1 MNYFKL
7 MAFLFF
13 VQSSFFVYAQ
23 SLSFDNLVK
32 GETYVITREFS
43 EYRFEKIIIVDENVG
58 NFTEHGRF
66 FYKFPS
72 RFISIQY
79 TNGKV
84 NDQYFFEDPVSS
96 FARDLDYK
104 IRPATQ
110 EEKDWLNACI
120 EVGKFISKEEALK
133 LSSKNR
139 GEIKTAQLSLNPAD
153 RNSPKFKGNRNGFCF
168 SPVYF
173 NYQFVNCGGEVQ
185 MGVNIYTNPQAN
197 YQKHTASNGYMFEGE
212 HYVAVVSSTNEVDI
226 QEVEADLYYGNQ
238 FLGKINLNYIV
249 GNFAG
254 CYGETFQVLKD
265 VGKDPTAKEYRENL
279 DKFELKNIRILRGDL
294 KISNKEREQIHKS
307 LKYDQFGNP
316 RKLGSNPTQNTQKKY
331 DAFGNEIKSN
341 NSGNTQ
347 KKYDAFGNPI
357 KN

>member
-1 MNYFKL
+1 MVHLKIFTIITAVFAINSVAVAQNLGYYDMKPGEIYY
-7 MAFLFF
+7 
-13 VQSSFFVYAQ
+13 VSYA
-23 SLSFDNLVK
+23 LSGSEIIKFRGICRIID
-32 GETYVITREFS
+32 TYDAIDGARISVDHGDFHS
-43 EYRFEKIIIVDENVG
+43 EVDRYRKYYDGCTHNI
-58 NFTEHGRF
+58 HGLQNER
-66 FYKFPS
+66 
-72 RFISIQY
+72 R
-79 TNGKV
+79 V
-84 NDQYFFEDPVSS
+84 
-96 FARDLDYK
+96 
-104 IRPATQ
+104 RPATQ

-249 GNFAG
+249 GNFSG

-294 KISNKEREQIHKS
+294 KISDKEREQIHKS

-316 RKLGSNPTQNTQKKY
+316 RKPGSKPTQNTPKKY

-341 NSGNTQ
+341 NSSNTQ

>member
-1 MNYFKL
+1 MNKIFQNTVILVLAFISFKSV
-7 MAFLFF
+7 F
-13 VQSSFFVYAQ
+13 AQ
-23 SLSFDNLVK
+23 SLNVSDLK
-32 GETYVITREFS
+32 EGEIYFADKCYDSGI
-43 EYRFEKIIIVDENVG
+43 
-58 NFTEHGRF
+58 EHIF
-66 FYKFPS
+66 KLKNAKYNSKFAGYQLYGQN
-72 RFISIQY
+72 IEINYQY
-79 TNGKV
+79 GKV
-84 NDQYFFEDPVSS
+84 YNHRYEGGVYGYFWYDGCV
-96 FARDLDYK
+96 K
-104 IRPATQ
+104 IRHATQ

-120 EVGKFISKEEALK
+120 EANEFIPKEEALK
-133 LSSKNR
+133 TSSKNR

-294 KISNKEREQIHKS
+294 KISDKEREQIHKS

-316 RKLGSNPTQNTQKKY
+316 RNPGSNPTQNTQKKY

>member
-1 MNYFKL
+1 MIHLKIFTIITAVFAINSVAVAQNLGYYDMKPGEIYY
-7 MAFLFF
+7 
-13 VQSSFFVYAQ
+13 VSYAWSESQ
-23 SLSFDNLVK
+23 IIKFRGICRIID
-32 GETYVITREFS
+32 TYDAIDGARISAE
-43 EYRFEKIIIVDENVG
+43 DEDFYDGCTN
-58 NFTEHGRF
+58 NIHGLQNER
-66 FYKFPS
+66 
-72 RFISIQY
+72 R
-79 TNGKV
+79 V
-84 NDQYFFEDPVSS
+84 
-96 FARDLDYK
+96 
-104 IRPATQ
+104 RPATQ

-249 GNFAG
+249 GNFSG
-254 CYGETFQVLKD
+254 CYGETFQVLKV

-294 KISNKEREQIHKS
+294 KISDKEREQIHKS

-316 RKLGSNPTQNTQKKY
+316 RKPGSKPTQNTPKKY

-341 NSGNTQ
+341 NSSNTQ

-357 KN
+357 NN